1 MALSDNRVPDS
12 DNHGGLESARA
23 DELIDPVWTVYFDER
38 PLEINRPVAGYS
50 LEEWRHGGKAFY
62 RRIFTHESYKKLTEV
77 KRRMRATRRPLHN
90 VEVTLRTKDGSRLLY
105 LLVNYRPVLDIDG
118 EVIGI
123 RGETRNITDLR
134 AAQGKLGRDIS
145 MLATLIQNSP
155 NLIWVG
161 FLDAQPGFAN
171 RSFGGFDASQWAQGG
186 VTFFREHLT
195 DDSRRRFDR
204 AINYLEASNESVR
217 NLELDFQA
225 RPEAPTLRLLATFSP
240 IFGGEGVVTGIQGIL
255 HDVSEL
261 TMTRRALEKSE
272 SRFRDIIESA
282 HDLVWTVDRDG
293 KWIYL
298 NHAAMKFYGYA
309 REELIGKPFSEMT
322 HPDHRD
328 KDLRAFEEVLRGR
341 ELTQHETVH
350 LHKDGGVRY
359 LSFNIQPRLD
369 ENWEI
374 IGAMGMARDMTEQK
388 LYQHQLE
395 HLADHDVLTGLFNRH
410 YFEKEL
416 ARAVAQAAR
425 DHHPVGLLYIDL
437 DNFKYVND
445 TLGHATGDR
454 LLLQV
459 AQRLLGRQRQ
469 GDLLARFGGD
479 EFTVLLQNMNPSLL
493 LHVAQSF
500 LKLFEGYT
508 FLEGEKVFD
517 IRVSLGATLIKPDT
531 LSGGEALAQA
541 DLACTLA
548 KSRGRNSAH
557 LYNPADQEVASM
569 VSEVSWSH
577 KINQALEHDRFVLHF
592 QPVMNTGDGRL
603 SHHEALLRMRDDSGE
618 LIAPGLFLPAAE
630 RFGLMQAIDRW
641 VVGHAIHR
649 LADDRSRGHTHRLAI
664 NLSARV
670 FGDVEFLEFLR
681 ELLERSAID
690 PRQLIFEIT
699 ETAAI
704 SHMASARELIE
715 QLKLLNC
722 EVALDDFGSG
732 FSSYSYLKHLPVDY
746 LKIDGSFI
754 QHLAREAVD
763 QAIVQSMNQVAHAL
777 GRQTVAEYVED
788 AQTLDI
794 LRRYG
799 VDFVQGYHLG
809 KPTAT
814 LLPGD

>member
-1 MALSDNRVPDS
+1 
-12 DNHGGLESARA
+12 
-23 DELIDPVWTVYFDER
+23 
-38 PLEINRPVAGYS
+38 
-50 LEEWRHGGKAFY
+50 
-62 RRIFTHESYKKLTEV
+62 
-77 KRRMRATRRPLHN
+77 
-90 VEVTLRTKDGSRLLY
+90 
-105 LLVNYRPVLDIDG
+105 
-118 EVIGI
+118 
-123 RGETRNITDLR
+123 
-134 AAQGKLGRDIS
+134 
-145 MLATLIQNSP
+145 
-155 NLIWVG
+155 
-161 FLDAQPGFAN
+161 
-171 RSFGGFDASQWAQGG
+171 
-186 VTFFREHLT
+186 
-195 DDSRRRFDR
+195 
-204 AINYLEASNESVR
+204 
-217 NLELDFQA
+217 
-225 RPEAPTLRLLATFSP
+225 
-240 IFGGEGVVTGIQGIL
+240 
-255 HDVSEL
+255 
-261 TMTRRALEKSE
+261 
-272 SRFRDIIESA
+272 
-282 HDLVWTVDRDG
+282 
-293 KWIYL
+293 
-298 NHAAMKFYGYA
+298 
-309 REELIGKPFSEMT
+309 
-322 HPDHRD
+322 
-328 KDLRAFEEVLRGR
+328 
-341 ELTQHETVH
+341 
-350 LHKDGGVRY
+350 
-359 LSFNIQPRLD
+359 
-369 ENWEI
+369 
-374 IGAMGMARDMTEQK
+374 
-388 LYQHQLE
+388 
-395 HLADHDVLTGLFNRH
+395 
-410 YFEKEL
+410 
-416 ARAVAQAAR
+416 VAQMTR
-425 DHHPVGLLYIDL
+425 DHHHVGLLYIDV

-445 TLGHATGDR
+445 TLGHAVGDR

-459 AQRLLGRQRQ
+459 AQLLLGRQRQ

-493 LHVAQSF
+493 LHVSQSF

-517 IRVSLGATLIKPDT
+517 IRVSLGATLVSPDT

-548 KSRGRNSAH
+548 KSRGRNSVH
-557 LYNPADQEVASM
+557 LYNPADREVASM
-569 VSEVSWSH
+569 ASDVSWSH

-592 QPVMNTGDGRL
+592 QPIMNTDDGRL
-603 SHHEALLRMRDDSGE
+603 SHHEALLRMRDEGGE

-754 QHLAREAVD
+754 QHLSRESVD
-763 QAIVQSMNQVAHAL
+763 QAIVQSINQVAHAL

-788 AQTLDI
+788 AHTLDL

-799 VDFVQGYHLG
+799 VDYVQGYHLG
-809 KPTAT
+809 KPSAT
-814 LLPGD
+814 LLPGDLKK